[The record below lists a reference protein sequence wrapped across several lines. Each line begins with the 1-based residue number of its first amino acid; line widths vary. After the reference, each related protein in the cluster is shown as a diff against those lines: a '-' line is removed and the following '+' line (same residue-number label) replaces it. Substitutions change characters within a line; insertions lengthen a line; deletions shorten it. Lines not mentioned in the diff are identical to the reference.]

1 MARFSFK
8 TSSGNLMHLLVQGD
22 LMIDNL
28 LHLCFVLFLGKE
40 DGSAFSP
47 ASCSFKARK
56 KGKIPKFTES
66 KFVRLLFIA
75 SDREAFQLSPS
86 GYESTRTRPFCG
98 LKRC

>member
-8 TSSGNLMHLLVQGD
+8 ISSGNLMHLLAQGD

-66 KFVRLLFIA
+66 KLVRLLFIA
-75 SDREAFQLSPS
+75 SDRQGF
-86 GYESTRTRPFCG
+86 
-98 LKRC
+98 